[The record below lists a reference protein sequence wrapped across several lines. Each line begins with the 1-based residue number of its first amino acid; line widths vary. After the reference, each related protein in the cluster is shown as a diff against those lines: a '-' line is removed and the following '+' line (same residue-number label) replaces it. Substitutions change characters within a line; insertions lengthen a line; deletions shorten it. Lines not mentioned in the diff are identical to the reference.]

1 MHAPGQVERLWTRR
15 LRWRMRGAWQWPLF
29 VVLTVIDAVVL
40 LELPF
45 YGRGPGDLTGAL
57 LVAGFANLVIVALF
71 APVAGLVLR
80 RRRRDL
86 PRLIA
91 SDYAGA
97 CALGAMSLLFVVGG
111 VLHRPAVV
119 AAEAEVA
126 SVGES
131 MRAFVM
137 HDAPQYRPGLSSM
150 TALQLEDDLYR
161 ACVPG
166 PDPAR
171 AFCAFVKTEK
181 RQPSV
186 TRDPDETPNRTYR
199 LSPGAR

>member
-1 MHAPGQVERLWTRR
+1 VQVERLWTRR

-29 VVLTVIDAVVL
+29 VVLTVIDAIVL
-40 LELPF
+40 RELPF
-45 YGRGPGDLTGAL
+45 YDRGPGDFSGAL

-97 CALGAMSLLFVVGG
+97 FALGAVSLLFVVGG
-111 VLHRPAVV
+111 LLHRPAVV
-119 AAEAEVA
+119 AAEAEIA
-126 SVGES
+126 SVAES
-131 MRAFVM
+131 MRAYVLRS
-137 HDAPQYRPGLSSM
+137 APEYRTGLDSM
-150 TALQLEDDLYR
+150 TALQLEDHFYR

-166 PDPAR
+166 PDPTR
-171 AFCAFVKTEK
+171 ALCAFVKTGQ

-186 TRDPDETPNRTYR
+186 TRDPDETPNSTYR
-199 LSPGAR
+199 FNPGPR